1 MPTDLDGK
9 TLRPQLKDPAQA
21 SSKPARGFWNSGLKT
36 VRTDR
41 WRLIIDPKAKRAE
54 LFDYQ
59 TDQLET
65 QNHAAKNPARIVEL
79 REMMEKS

>member
-1 MPTDLDGK
+1 
-9 TLRPQLKDPAQA
+9 
-21 SSKPARGFWNSGLKT
+21 

-41 WRLIIDPKAKRAE
+41 WRLIIDPKAKRSE

-65 QNHAAKNPARIVEL
+65 QNHAVKDPARIAEL